1 MDLSALQKL
10 NSPALSSVIP
20 KGRGEG
26 QVNSAA
32 VIFEAALVFVDNLV
46 FSKRG
51 KHLSEAEI
59 IVLKGAWDDDD
70 YEEVAEN
77 SPYSLNYLQRR
88 VAPPLWDLLSETIG
102 SGERVGK
109 KKLRRILLEQ
119 VTKKYPILSASIGK
133 QRPSANGLMQVI
145 GGSHLPD
152 ISSFYGRTKELTN
165 LKELVIDQRCISLI
179 GVAGIGKSALAAK
192 LLTELSV
199 KSQPRFDCLIWKSV
213 SHAPLLQDLIT
224 DLIELTQPIEPE
236 QSLPKSTQAM
246 LTVLIKQLQ
255 SQRYFIVL
263 DECEALFQTNNLEER
278 LEYKLFFRR
287 LVEEQHKSCLLLT
300 SRVWPNEFDV
310 LIEADRPIQYVRV
323 EGLDPDASMQF
334 LSALGLCNKEK
345 RCSQLIQTYRGNPLE
360 LKAVS
365 NRIHHF
371 FASST
376 ERFFQDPTTLVS
388 SRFQDMLNK
397 IFGEVLSKI
406 QRQIMIYLAER
417 IGLNFQYIS
426 FSQLLIELKQ
436 KHKISISTS
445 ELITAL
451 EELEKNSLIENIK
464 DPITKEISF
473 TLQPVIKKY
482 IMTDPLGLVHKSETS
497 STLPF
502 AS

>member
-1 MDLSALQKL
+1 MDFSTIQEL

-20 KGRGEG
+20 KGRREG
-26 QVNSAA
+26 QTSLATVN
-32 VIFEAALVFVDNLV
+32 FEAALLVVDNLV
-46 FSKRG
+46 FAKRG

-88 VAPPLWDLLSETIG
+88 IAPPLWDLLSEAIG
-102 SGERVGK
+102 GGERVGK

-119 VTKKYPILSASIGK
+119 VTKKYPIQSVSIAK
-133 QRPSANGLMQVI
+133 QRPSGNKLVQVT
-145 GGSHLPD
+145 GSYLPD
-152 ISSFYGRTKELTN
+152 ISSFYGRKKELTH
-165 LKELVIDQRCISLI
+165 LKELVIEQRCVSLV
-179 GVAGIGKSALAAK
+179 GVPGIGKSALAAK
-192 LLTELSV
+192 LLTELSIE
-199 KSQPRFDCLIWKSV
+199 SQPKFDCFIWKSV
-213 SHAPLLQDLIT
+213 SYAPLIQDLIA

-236 QSLPKSTQAM
+236 PGLPKSTQAM

-263 DECEALFQTNNLEER
+263 DECEALFQTSNLEDR

-287 LVEEQHKSCLLLT
+287 LVEEQHESCLFLT

-310 LIEADRPIQYVRV
+310 LIEADRPIQYLKL
-323 EGLDPDASMQF
+323 EGLDPDAAMQF
-334 LSALGLCNKEK
+334 LSALGLCNEEK

-376 ERFFQDPTTLVS
+376 EKFFQDPTTLVS
-388 SRFQDMLNK
+388 SRFQEMLNK
-397 IFGEVLSKI
+397 LFGQGLSKI
-406 QRQIMIYLAER
+406 QRQIMIYLADK
-417 IGLNFQYIS
+417 IVLNFQYIS
-426 FSQLLIELKQ
+426 FNKLLMELNQ
-436 KHKISISTS
+436 THKISISTS

-451 EELEKNSLIENIK
+451 EGLEKNSLIESSK
-464 DPITKEISF
+464 DPTTKEISF

-482 IMTDPLGLVHKSETS
+482 ITTDPLGLVHTS
-497 STLPF
+497 NASPTLAI